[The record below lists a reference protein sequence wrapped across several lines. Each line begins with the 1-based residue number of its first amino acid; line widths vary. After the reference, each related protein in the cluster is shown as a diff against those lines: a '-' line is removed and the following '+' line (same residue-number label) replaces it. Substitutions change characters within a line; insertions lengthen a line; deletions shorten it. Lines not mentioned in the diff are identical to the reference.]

1 MKNFISSVLSFFFF
15 FRYLQKLGMISL
27 LYSKKKNLLV
37 LNKIESFYHT
47 EMAEFEA
54 SFSAME
60 IVQLCQELNS
70 VTYLFKKIKCS
81 HLRRNLSQD

>member
-1 MKNFISSVLSFFFF
+1 MQIS
-15 FRYLQKLGMISL
+15 QKLGMISL
-27 LYSKKKNLLV
+27 LYSKKKNLLI